1 MNGKLY
7 VKYRSYGT
15 NDIDQCESVE
25 IRTKSENAW
34 TVRFRKFYS
43 TRLLCYDTTVNVSL
57 KGEETLVL
65 AYRVSDRDNPR
76 LRELLYMNESEHC
89 FIFGSIGA
97 KEELSSRE
105 EGISFDN
112 ATKRCFADGPPL
124 LKSKRRCEMLM
135 PENDVKNNVG
145 QCCKL
150 VFKAVCGSSTPGSY
164 RPGCMEE
171 PEDEKLCPKLLP
183 IGC

>member
-1 MNGKLY
+1 M
-7 VKYRSYGT
+7 KYRTHGGIVVTHWEEDGHLQIY
-15 NDIDQCESVE
+15 V
-25 IRTKSENAW
+25 
-34 TVRFRKFYS
+34 
-43 TRLLCYDTTVNVSL
+43 DT
-57 KGEETLVL
+57 
-65 AYRVSDRDNPR
+65 
-76 LRELLYMNESEHC
+76 LR
-89 FIFGSIGA
+89 
-97 KEELSSRE
+97 R
-105 EGISFDN
+105 
-112 ATKRCFADGPPL
+112 
-124 LKSKRRCEMLM
+124 KRRCEMLM